1 MAKVVGNLRVTAKPA
16 SEGVKPH
23 FELMFIPYAGRMN
36 TRPAQATSYDDLV
49 ALLQDLK
56 FGEDEA
62 TNWAGKARS
71 QGVIIISSFERQ
83 DSLLREKGLL
93 G

>member
-1 MAKVVGNLRVTAKPA
+1 MPKVIGNLRVTAKPA
-16 SEGVKPH
+16 AEGVKPH

-36 TRPAQATSYDDLV
+36 TRPAQAGNYDDLV
-49 ALLQDLK
+49 SFLQDLK

-62 TNWAGKARS
+62 TSWAGKARS

-93 G
+93 A

>member
-1 MAKVVGNLRVTAKPA
+1 MPKVIGNLRVTAKPA
-16 SEGVKPH
+16 AEGVKPH
-23 FELMFIPYAGRMN
+23 FELMFLPYAGRMN
-36 TRPAQATSYDDLV
+36 TRPAQASTYDDLV
-49 ALLQDLK
+49 AFLQDLK

-62 TNWAGKARS
+62 TSWAGKARS

-93 G
+93 A